1 MTHSL
6 TLLNCLTRINGL
18 TQKTRWRR
26 SFTAVMLVIVG
37 LFTLPAAFA
46 AKLTDIKVNNGP
58 TESRVTLSFDG
69 QPVYAFFSLNSP
81 ERVVLD
87 VRQSGNLSGLPLEF
101 SGQNLLKRIRSSTPK
116 DAQSTRLVLELTQ
129 KAKTRAV
136 TQQSGNNYTVVMTM
150 SATASA
156 PVRQTQ
162 PTLSQNQNNVSQN
175 NASLNQTNT
184 PSPNAGRLTSQAS
197 NTNTASRVTSVN
209 THSVAKNPFNN
220 KPTVVVSSESVTTN
234 TSRPIKTSSAA
245 NSSRVVVAID
255 AGHGGQDPGAIGQN
269 GLKEKNVTIAIAR
282 RLEALLNSDPMFKPV
297 LTRNGDYFIS
307 VMGRSDVA
315 RKQGANVLVSVHAD
329 AAPNRSATGASV
341 WVLSNRRAN
350 SEMGNWLEQ
359 HEKQSELLGGAGD
372 VLANTASDPYLS
384 QAVLD
389 LQFGHSQRVG
399 YDVATKVLNELQRV
413 GDIHKRRPEHASL
426 GVLRSPDIPSLLVE
440 TGFISNSTEERL
452 LGSSAYQ
459 EKIAQAIYKG
469 LRSYFLAHPL
479 QADPKVENRPLIET
493 AAVDSSSQRSGVSQ
507 PEPVVSNISS
517 NAQGGR
523 VSAAKPVA
531 AGAVTKNRSQIHKVQ
546 RGETLSGIASQYGV
560 SMAVLRQN
568 NTLKNDVVW
577 VGQRLKI
584 PASGATVAAAAPKAV
599 AKAKPSK
606 SQPVKHQVKRGD
618 TLSAIAAR
626 YGVSMSEIE
635 RANKIKSGNVQL
647 GQTLTIP
654 QS

>member
-1 MTHSL
+1 MMHSIMRF
-6 TLLNCLTRINGL
+6 NCLTRPGCW
-18 TQKTRWRR
+18 TKKTFWQP
-26 SFTAVMLVIVG
+26 SLAAVMLIMVS
-37 LFTLPAAFA
+37 LFALPSAFA

-58 TESRVTLSFDG
+58 TESKVTLSFDG

-116 DAQSTRLVLELTQ
+116 DEQSTRLVLELTQ
-129 KAKTRAV
+129 KVKTRAV
-136 TQQSGNNYTVVMTM
+136 TQQSGNNYTVVITMT
-150 SATASA
+150 AAASA

-162 PTLSQNQNNVSQN
+162 PTLSQN
-175 NASLNQTNT
+175 NAPLNQTNT
-184 PSPNAGRLTSQAS
+184 PSPNAGRLTAPATNANAESRITSA
-197 NTNTASRVTSVN
+197 NTT
-209 THSVAKNPFNN
+209 SVAKNPFNN
-220 KPTVVVSSESVTTN
+220 KPTVVVSSENITTN
-234 TSRPIKTSSAA
+234 TARPIKTARQTNTASAA

-269 GLKEKNVTIAIAR
+269 GLQEKSVTIAIAR

-315 RKQGANVLVSVHAD
+315 RKQGANVLVSIHAD

-493 AAVDSSSQRSGVSQ
+493 AAVDSSSQRSSVSQ
-507 PEPVVSNISS
+507 PEPVVNNIASS
-517 NAQGGR
+517 GR
-523 VSAAKPVA
+523 SSAAKPA
-531 AGAVTKNRSQIHKVQ
+531 ATGKSQIHKVQ

-577 VGQRLKI
+577 VGQRLKV
-584 PASGATVAAAAPKAV
+584 PASGTAAAAAPKAV

>member
-1 MTHSL
+1 MLVVLSFL
-6 TLLNCLTRINGL
+6 TLP
-18 TQKTRWRR
+18 
-26 SFTAVMLVIVG
+26 S
-37 LFTLPAAFA
+37 AFA
-46 AKLTDIKVNNGP
+46 MKLTDIKVTNGAS
-58 TESRVTLSFDG
+58 ESKVTLSFDG
-69 QPVYAFFSLNSP
+69 KPIYAFFSLSSP

-129 KAKTRAV
+129 KVKTRAV
-136 TQQSGNNYTVVMTM
+136 TQQSGSNYTVVITMT
-150 SATASA
+150 AAA
-156 PVRQTQ
+156 PARQAQT
-162 PTLSQNQNNVSQN
+162 TLSPNNPPLS
-175 NASLNQTNT
+175 QTNT
-184 PSPNAGRLTSQAS
+184 PSPNAGRLTANSS
-197 NTNTASRVTSVN
+197 TTSPRVATP
-209 THSVAKNPFNN
+209 TTPAKNPFNN
-220 KPTVVVSSESVTTN
+220 QPTIVMSSSEITTN
-234 TSRPIKTSSAA
+234 TARPIKKASVA

-282 RLEALLNSDPMFKPV
+282 RLEAMLDSDPMFKPV

-315 RKQGANVLVSVHAD
+315 RKQSANVLVSIHAD

-399 YDVATKVLNELQRV
+399 YDVATKVLNELQTV
-413 GDIHKRRPEHASL
+413 GNIHKRRPEHASL

-459 EKIAQAIYKG
+459 EKIARAIYKG

-493 AAVDSSSQRSGVSQ
+493 AAVDSFSQRSGVSQ
-507 PEPVVSNISS
+507 PEPVVSSIASS
-517 NAQGGR
+517 GR
-523 VSAAKPVA
+523 SSAAKPVA
-531 AGAVTKNRSQIHKVQ
+531 TDTVTKNRSQIHKVQ

-577 VGQRLKI
+577 VGQRLKV
-584 PASGATVAAAAPKAV
+584 PATGSSVAAVAPKAKV
-599 AKAKPSK
+599 IAKNKTI
-606 SQPVKHQVKRGD
+606 KHQVKRGD

>member
-150 SATASA
+150 SAAASA

-162 PTLSQNQNNVSQN
+162 SVLSQNNT
-175 NASLNQTNT
+175 SLNQTNT

-209 THSVAKNPFNN
+209 TNSVAKNPFNN

-523 VSAAKPVA
+523 VSATKPVV

-584 PASGATVAAAAPKAV
+584 PASGVTVAAAAPKAV